1 MSFPFISVAAETVK
15 SVFFF
20 LIGGS
25 LTVRNITNEL
35 VDVAEW
41 EPVGLN
47 LGLSAAKLA
56 EIKSS
61 RMNNAPLCKISMA
74 DAWLRSDVYATW
86 EKLAEALDSSGNKTQ
101 AENIRDKYGK
111 FMCY

>member
-1 MSFPFISVAAETVK
+1 M
-15 SVFFF
+15 
-20 LIGGS
+20 
-25 LTVRNITNEL
+25 RNITNEL

-74 DAWLRSDVYATW
+74 DAWLRSDVHATW
-86 EKLAEALDSSGNKTQ
+86 EKLAEALESSGNQTQ
-101 AENIRDKYGK
+101 EVDSVQVDGLVS
-111 FMCY
+111 